1 MKSPLSFIKFAQVP
15 LSVVKLALAD
25 KIGHN
30 ALDIT
35 SVLLD
40 ELERSL
46 EADVG
51 DAFVVVA
58 TGENTSP
65 QQHLVREF
73 CVVRHLVF
81 LALLKPVQVNEQAV
95 ALDVHLC
102 EDLRHAVRK
111 QIRILGDDEVD
122 DARLEKEG
130 KLSVA
135 LVRTDDVLDV
145 LHSELLDEVVDHLTA
160 DG

>member
-1 MKSPLSFIKFAQVP
+1 M
-15 LSVVKLALAD
+15 
-25 KIGHN
+25 
-30 ALDIT
+30 
-35 SVLLD
+35 
-40 ELERSL
+40 ERSL

-111 QIRILGDDEVD
+111 QIRILGDDEVN

-135 LVRTDDVLDV
+135 LVWTDDVLDV
-145 LHSELLDEVVDHLTA
+145 LHSELLDEVVDHLTT
-160 DG
+160 DGKTLDIFLVCLGDTTLLEELLGLLLGVVPDFASVRLDP